1 MSRLTD
7 FSAGQSEIIEST
19 ANKLNEETSCEIES
33 LKSQERLLREL
44 KGKGNIRHSKIKK
57 LFQEKLLE
65 KLKNDLKEREKK
77 ILTD

>member
-44 KGKGNIRHSKIKK
+44 KGKGNKKVVPRETFRKIKK
-57 LFQEKLLE
+57 
-65 KLKNDLKEREKK
+65 
-77 ILTD
+77 